1 MFLNGSAGRLYAIRS
16 DFGGASMRF
25 VVRRAGLG
33 SLVRAV
39 PLRWGFTWI
48 RPDISGD
55 GQSLVVALMSSIGG
69 STSAN
74 AMAASRQVRP
84 KSIEV
89 RAPQFVF
96 PGLGPGIHERLLVDG
111 RAKPGQD
118 AGRDGSI

>member
-1 MFLNGSAGRLYAIRS
+1 
-16 DFGGASMRF
+16 
-25 VVRRAGLG
+25 
-33 SLVRAV
+33 
-39 PLRWGFTWI
+39 
-48 RPDISGD
+48 
-55 GQSLVVALMSSIGG
+55 MSSIGG

-111 RAKPGQD
+111 RAKPGQY
-118 AGRDGSI
+118 AGSGDSIWPECPARQLKNGSGLSPGRRFGVAPSGSAQRAAFAGDEFGKGVLGLGVLEF